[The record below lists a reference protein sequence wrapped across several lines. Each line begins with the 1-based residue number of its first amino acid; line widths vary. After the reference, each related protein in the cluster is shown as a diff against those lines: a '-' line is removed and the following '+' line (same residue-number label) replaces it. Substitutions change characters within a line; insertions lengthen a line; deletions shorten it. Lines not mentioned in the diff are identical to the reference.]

1 MHPPGNFLQKQ
12 SNNGHYNN
20 HYLLAVDT
28 DEERDMV
35 TTLEDAKMKNKAKRV
50 MVSDESQQLDDK
62 SILGKGRP
70 TLPSTPPR
78 PRKSAKVFEPLVV
91 LQRPSLNSNASDEL
105 GRQLDTNEMVDH
117 LVNTLGLI
125 GVSPSFPRRPR
136 PSRISLQHNN
146 KNSDGN
152 INEMTQDNA

>member
-1 MHPPGNFLQKQ
+1 
-12 SNNGHYNN
+12 
-20 HYLLAVDT
+20 
-28 DEERDMV
+28 MV
-35 TTLEDAKMKNKAKRV
+35 TTLGDAKMKNKIKCDQ
-50 MVSDESQQLDDK
+50 SGNDQSQQMDEK
-62 SILGKGRP
+62 CILGKGRP

-91 LQRPSLNSNASDEL
+91 LQRPSLNSNTSDEL

-136 PSRISLQHNN
+136 PSRISLQHSH
-146 KNSDGN
+146 KNSDVN
-152 INEMTQDNA
+152 INENA

>member
-1 MHPPGNFLQKQ
+1 
-12 SNNGHYNN
+12 
-20 HYLLAVDT
+20 
-28 DEERDMV
+28 
-35 TTLEDAKMKNKAKRV
+35 MKNKTKNATGN
-50 MVSDESQQLDDK
+50 DPSQQLDEK
-62 SILGKGRP
+62 RILGKGRP

-91 LQRPSLNSNASDEL
+91 LQRPSLNSNTSDEL

-152 INEMTQDNA
+152 VKELT